1 MRAPARLVSGAE
13 HSTQSRKTA
22 SPKVLKQEH
31 AAGGR
36 WLRAKRVGDD
46 ARDITLGS
54 DHGDSGAIA
63 RTWVFLSRAGI
74 DFEEFLSEERLIYV
88 NRFI

>member
-1 MRAPARLVSGAE
+1 MRTPASLISGAE

-22 SPKVLKQEH
+22 HAKVLKQEH

-36 WLRAKRVGDD
+36 WLREKRVGDD
-46 ARDITLGS
+46 AGDVTLGS

-74 DFEEFLSEERLIYV
+74 DFEEFLSKERLLYV

>member
-1 MRAPARLVSGAE
+1 MRAPARLLSGAE
-13 HSTQSRKTA
+13 RSTQSRKTA
-22 SPKVLKQEH
+22 TAKVLKQEH

-36 WLRAKRVGDD
+36 WLREKRAGDD
-46 ARDITLGS
+46 AGDVTLGS

-74 DFEEFLSEERLIYV
+74 V
-88 NRFI
+88 FIRGKTYIC